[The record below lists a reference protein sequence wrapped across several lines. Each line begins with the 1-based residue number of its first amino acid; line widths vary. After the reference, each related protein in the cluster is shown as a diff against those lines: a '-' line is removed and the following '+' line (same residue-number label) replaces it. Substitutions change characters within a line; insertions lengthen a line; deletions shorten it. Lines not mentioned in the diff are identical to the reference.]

1 MILDEV
7 KKYFDMVEY
16 SELRALYEDDFKFEV
31 LKNREELENH
41 IYDLDNYE
49 KERIRNAVSNELRNN
64 NEIVFY
70 SSESAGEVYS
80 SVEDFLVYLLNE
92 ILYQKLL
99 IKSERKTLSNNFMEL
114 EISIKKLLILIWT
127 R

>member
-16 SELRALYEDDFKFEV
+16 DELRALYEDDFQFEV
-31 LKNREELENH
+31 LKNREELEDH
-41 IYDLDNYE
+41 IYDLDDDE

-70 SSESAGEVYS
+70 TSESAGEVYS

>member
-7 KKYFDMVEY
+7 EKYFNMIKS
-16 SELRALYEDDFKFEV
+16 SELKAMYEDDFQFEI
-31 LKNREELENH
+31 LKNKEELEDH
-41 IYDLDNYE
+41 IYDLDDNE
-49 KERIRNAVSNELRNN
+49 KIRIRNAVVNELKDNKK
-64 NEIVFY
+64 IVFY
-70 SSESAGEVYS
+70 TSESVGEVYS

-99 IKSERKTLSNNFMEL
+99 IKSERKTLSDNFMEL

-127 R
+127 K

>member
-7 KKYFDMVEY
+7 EKYFNMIKS
-16 SELRALYEDDFKFEV
+16 SELRAMYEDDFQFEV
-31 LKNREELENH
+31 LKNKEELEDH
-41 IYDLDNYE
+41 IYDLDDDE
-49 KERIRNAVSNELRNN
+49 KIRIRNAVVNELKDNK
-64 NEIVFY
+64 EIVFY
-70 SSESAGEVYS
+70 TSESVGEVYS

-99 IKSERKTLSNNFMEL
+99 IKSEKKTLSNNFMEL

>member
-7 KKYFDMVEY
+7 KKYFDLVEY
-16 SELRALYEDDFKFEV
+16 SELRALYEDDFQFEV
-31 LKNREELENH
+31 LKNREELEDH
-41 IYDLDNYE
+41 IYDLDDDE
-49 KERIRNAVSNELRNN
+49 KERIRNAVSNELKNN

-70 SSESAGEVYS
+70 TSESAGEVYS

>member
-7 KKYFDMVEY
+7 KKYFNLVEY
-16 SELRALYEDDFKFEV
+16 SKLRALYEDDFQFEV
-31 LKNREELENH
+31 LKNEDELENH
-41 IYDLDNYE
+41 IYDLDDDE
-49 KERIRNAVSNELRNN
+49 KERIRNAVSNELKNN

-70 SSESAGEVYS
+70 TSESAGEVYS

>member
-16 SELRALYEDDFKFEV
+16 AELRALYEDDFQFEV
-31 LKNREELENH
+31 LKNKEELENH
-41 IYDLDNYE
+41 IYDLDDDE

-70 SSESAGEVYS
+70 TSESAGEVYS

>member
-16 SELRALYEDDFKFEV
+16 SELRALYEDDFQFEV

>member
-16 SELRALYEDDFKFEV
+16 DELRALYEDDFQFEV
-31 LKNREELENH
+31 LKNREELEDH
-41 IYDLDNYE
+41 IYNLDDDE

-70 SSESAGEVYS
+70 TSESAGEVYS

>member
-16 SELRALYEDDFKFEV
+16 SELRALYEDDFQFEV
-31 LKNREELENH
+31 LKNIEELENH

>member
-31 LKNREELENH
+31 LKNKEELENH
-41 IYDLDNYE
+41 IYDLDNDE
-49 KERIRNAVSNELRNN
+49 KDRIRNAVSNELRNN

>member
-16 SELRALYEDDFKFEV
+16 DELRALYEDDFQFEV

-41 IYDLDNYE
+41 IYDLDNDE
-49 KERIRNAVSNELRNN
+49 KDRIRNAVSNELKNN

-70 SSESAGEVYS
+70 TSESAGEVYS